1 MKNWIENI
9 KWTEDGLVPVVVQDH
24 ISNKVIM
31 FAWMNRLSLEAS
43 IKQKKAIYWSR
54 SRKKIWTKGESSGYY
69 QHIKDMIIDCDKDV
83 LLIKV
88 IQEGGISCHTGTS
101 NGGHYYAYCKNLN
114 NNWHIFN
121 NSASLSKKLA
131 QEILKIAKKS
141 IQKKDTFNIV
151 LTGGQ
156 SALGLYRIFSK
167 ANSNW
172 SKWHIYITDERL
184 LPEGHQD
191 RNDRLI
197 NEIWLKNSAI
207 SKKNIHFI
215 PAEIGLLEAQKKYE
229 EELRSVNKFDVVLLS
244 VGEDGHISSLFPG
257 HTYSN
262 NQYVVIEENSP
273 KPPAQRISMSY
284 NRMKASENIFI
295 IIMGKLKQ
303 EAVQSIIDKKNIPV
317 NKIINGTERLFVHRN
332 TMENNNLNFK
342 NT

>member
-1 MKNWIENI
+1 MK
-9 KWTEDGLVPVVVQDH
+9 
-24 ISNKVIM
+24 ISNK
-31 FAWMNRLSLEAS
+31 
-43 IKQKKAIYWSR
+43 
-54 SRKKIWTKGESSGYY
+54 
-69 QHIKDMIIDCDKDV
+69 
-83 LLIKV
+83 
-88 IQEGGISCHTGTS
+88 
-101 NGGHYYAYCKNLN
+101 
-114 NNWHIFN
+114 NWYIFN
-121 NSASLSKKLA
+121 NSASLSEQLA

-141 IQKKDTFNIV
+141 IQKKDSFSIV

-156 SALGLYRIFSK
+156 STLDLYKILSK

-273 KPPAQRISMSY
+273 KPPTQRISMSY
-284 NRMKASENIFI
+284 NRLKASENIFI
-295 IIMGKLKQ
+295 IIIGKLKQ
-303 EAVQSIIDKKNIPV
+303 EAVKSIIEKKNTPI
-317 NKIINGTERLFVHRN
+317 NKIISGTERLFVHRN